1 MRRRTA
7 RSEREEV
14 LRRSGFMSRPD
25 AQEIANL
32 LLEIGRRAQLEGGN
46 PYKAKAYLRAAESL
60 RHLAR
65 PLEELIEAG
74 QLQEIP
80 GIGEAIARRI
90 MTLHRQRSD
99 PWLEKSRAK
108 YPAGLLELLAIPGL
122 KPSIVLK
129 LHQALGV
136 GSLED
141 LEEAA
146 QADRLKSTKGLGLAL
161 QRKILAGLD
170 IARAGRNQLRVNRAD
185 EVLANTIA
193 DLRRHRPELKDIS
206 VAGDLRRG
214 CEVIS
219 DFSLAATAVGSRG
232 TSTER
237 AGNVT
242 VYIAPPD
249 RSAAT
254 LLYATG
260 SRAHIAQLQGLAR
273 EKGLSLTVEGL
284 SKRTRLLPL
293 RSEAEI
299 YGALGL
305 PLIPAELRE
314 GTDELREGTDEIPLA
329 QTGKLPRLVEASELK
344 GLLHIHTDFSDGLNT
359 LEQMA
364 EAARGLGYTYLG
376 ISDHSQS
383 AHYAGGLQPD
393 AILGQHAE
401 IDVLNRR
408 YGKGFRILKGIES
421 DIRADGSLDCPDHI
435 LARFD
440 FVVAS
445 VHSQIR
451 LDPAA
456 QTARIVRAVE
466 NRFTTILGHP
476 TGRLLLRRQG
486 YQVDMERVLAACGGA
501 GVALEINCNPNRL
514 DLDWRWH
521 RRALELGCM
530 LSINA
535 DAHSIREL
543 GLVKWGGGHRP
554 QAGCAHSPRS

>member
-1 MRRRTA
+1 
-7 RSEREEV
+7 
-14 LRRSGFMSRPD
+14 MSRPD

-32 LLEIGRRAQLEGGN
+32 LVEIGRRAQLEGGN
-46 PYKAKAYLRAAESL
+46 PYKAKAYLRAAEGL

-65 PLEELIEAG
+65 PLEDLIEAG
-74 QLQEIP
+74 QLQEVS

-108 YPAGLLELLAIPGL
+108 HPAGLLELLAIPGL
-122 KPSIVLK
+122 KPSSVLK
-129 LHQALGV
+129 LHQTLGV
-136 GSLED
+136 CSIQD
-141 LEEAA
+141 LEEAV
-146 QADRLKSTKGLGLAL
+146 QADRLKSTKGLGPAL

-170 IARAGRNQLRVNRAD
+170 IARAGRNQLRMNRAD

-193 DLRRHRPELKDIS
+193 DLRRHRPELKDII
-206 VAGDLRRG
+206 VAGDLRRS

-219 DFSLAATAVGSRG
+219 DLSLAATAVSARD
-232 TSTER
+232 TSIER
-237 AGNVT
+237 AGNVS
-242 VYIAPPD
+242 VYVAPPD
-249 RSAAT
+249 RSAAS

-273 EKGLSLTVEGL
+273 EKGFSLTLEGL
-284 SKRTRLLPL
+284 SKRSRLLPL
-293 RSEAEI
+293 RSEAAI

-314 GTDELREGTDEIPLA
+314 GTDEIALA
-329 QTGKLPRLVEASELK
+329 QIGELPGLVEASELK
-344 GLLHIHTDFSDGLNT
+344 GLLHVHTDFSDGLNT

-383 AHYAGGLQPD
+383 AHYAGGLRPD
-393 AILGQHAE
+393 AIRRQHAD

-408 YGKGFRILKGIES
+408 YGKTFRILKGIES
-421 DIRADGSLDCPDHI
+421 DIRTDGSLDYPDHV

-440 FVVAS
+440 FVIAS
-445 VHSQIR
+445 VHSQFR
-451 LDPAA
+451 LDAAA
-456 QTARIVRAVE
+456 QTTRIVKAVE

-476 TGRLLLRRQG
+476 TGRLLLRRPG
-486 YQVDMERVLAACGGA
+486 YQVHMERILAACGQA
-501 GVALEINCNPNRL
+501 GVAVEINCNPNRL

-521 RRALELGCM
+521 RRALELECM

-543 GLVKWGGGHRP
+543 ELVKWGVATARKGGVPKARVLN
-554 QAGCAHSPRS
+554 ALSLEKLLAHCRRRRRARRRTS